1 MVPKSLAPH
10 LRGLFCSLIAALC
23 VSILLNFAILFFSLS
38 ILTRRPREYT
48 YLAGDRPR
56 ELPLKVRTIQA
67 AFHDDPSHYGIE
79 GITAQAEWDAILPPG
94 KGFVVLGEEHLAFG
108 VSMWHQMHCLNH
120 IRGSLVKGND
130 GAEYTAHC
138 FHYLRQSIL
147 CAADTTLEP
156 GNMSMKLASGDT
168 VASGVGTLHTCRDW
182 RQVHDWMERRH
193 GEWNLGM
200 NESID
205 ETSGYGQM
213 GNTTIRND

>member
-1 MVPKSLAPH
+1 
-10 LRGLFCSLIAALC
+10 
-23 VSILLNFAILFFSLS
+23 
-38 ILTRRPREYT
+38 
-48 YLAGDRPR
+48 
-56 ELPLKVRTIQA
+56 
-67 AFHDDPSHYGIE
+67 
-79 GITAQAEWDAILPPG
+79 
-94 KGFVVLGEEHLAFG
+94 LAFG

-205 ETSGYGQM
+205 KTSGYGQM